1 MRMFDVIEKKKH
13 GKAMTKEEI
22 QEMIQGYVAGSI
34 PDYQMAAWAMAVY
47 FAGLTDAELGELT
60 LAMADSGERMDLS
73 GIAGIKVD
81 KHSTGGVGDKTT
93 LAIAPIVAA
102 CGEKVAKMSG
112 RGLGHT
118 GGTIDKLESIPG
130 YQTEIPLEDFFKNVN
145 TNGLSVVGQSANLAP
160 ADKKL
165 YALRDVTNTVDSIP
179 LIAASVMSKK
189 LAAGSDKIVL
199 DVTCGSGAFMKCKED
214 AVTLAEKMVAIG
226 EHAGKETVALI
237 TNMDTPLGENI
248 GNAMEVAEIVAL
260 LNGKGKEDLY
270 AVCIYLAKTMLYL
283 AKKEKNPQITEDDC
297 EKMAIEAVE
306 NGSALNKLKQMV
318 AAQGGDV
325 SVITDPSKWK
335 KAQYAYEVVA
345 QKSGYVTHTDAMQ
358 LGIASMVLGA
368 GREKKEDSIDF
379 AAGIQ
384 LLKKTGDAVTVGDT
398 LAVLYTEKYDTV
410 VDAEKILREAY
421 TIKKE
426 KPVPAPLILAKV
438 TKDGVQWFGK

>member
-1 MRMFDVIEKKKH
+1 M
-13 GKAMTKEEI
+13 
-22 QEMIQGYVAGSI
+22 
-34 PDYQMAAWAMAVY
+34 
-47 FAGLTDAELGELT
+47 
-60 LAMADSGERMDLS
+60 
-73 GIAGIKVD
+73 
-81 KHSTGGVGDKTT
+81 
-93 LAIAPIVAA
+93 
-102 CGEKVAKMSG
+102 
-112 RGLGHT
+112 
-118 GGTIDKLESIPG
+118 
-130 YQTEIPLEDFFKNVN
+130 
-145 TNGLSVVGQSANLAP
+145 
-160 ADKKL
+160 
-165 YALRDVTNTVDSIP
+165 
-179 LIAASVMSKK
+179 
-189 LAAGSDKIVL
+189 
-199 DVTCGSGAFMKCKED
+199 
-214 AVTLAEKMVAIG
+214 
-226 EHAGKETVALI
+226 
-237 TNMDTPLGENI
+237 
-248 GNAMEVAEIVAL
+248 
-260 LNGKGKEDLY
+260 Y

-345 QKSGYVTHTDAMQ
+345 QESGYVTHTDAMQ

-379 AAGIQ
+379 VAGIQ

-426 KPVPAPLILAKV
+426 KPAPEPLILAKV